1 MEGLVRILA
10 AFLSTTVFAALLG
23 LGLAIASRKLKVEK
37 DEKVESLNNLLP
49 GLNCGACG
57 YAGCEAYAEALAS
70 ESDSDISRCGPGGD
84 DTKTNLGKLLGLES
98 DDSAVRMV
106 ARLACLGTDQVAIK
120 EFQYLGYPDC
130 ESAHMHFDGDK
141 GCKYGCLG
149 LGSCVKSCPVD
160 AIEYTGDGLVRVD
173 PVKCIGCEICVAVCP
188 TGVMKMIPADADWF
202 VACNSKDKAKIT
214 KGLCTAGC
222 IGCRI
227 CERKFPEAGYVVTD
241 NLSVLGYNKERGEGR
256 GVAAT
261 ACPPKCIIQI
271 AKVKED

>member
-1 MEGLVRILA
+1 MEGIVRILA

-70 ESDSDISRCGPGGD
+70 EADSDISRCGPGGA
-84 DTKTNLGKLLGLES
+84 DTREELSSLLGLTA

-106 ARLACLGTDQVAIK
+106 ARLACLGTDDAAIK
-120 EFQYLGYPDC
+120 DFQYVGYADC

-149 LGSCVKSCPVD
+149 LGSCVKACPVD
-160 AIEYTGDGLVRVD
+160 AIDYTGDGLVRVD
-173 PVKCIGCEICVAVCP
+173 PEKCIGCEICVAVCP
-188 TGVMKMIPADADWF
+188 TGVMKMVPADADWF
-202 VACNSKDKAKIT
+202 VACNSNDKAKIT
-214 KGLCTAGC
+214 KSLCTAGC

-227 CERKFPEAGYVVTD
+227 CERKFPDAGYVVTD
-241 NLSVLGYNKERGEGR
+241 NLSLLSYTGERGEGR
-256 GVAAT
+256 AGAAG

-271 AKVKED
+271 NKVKED